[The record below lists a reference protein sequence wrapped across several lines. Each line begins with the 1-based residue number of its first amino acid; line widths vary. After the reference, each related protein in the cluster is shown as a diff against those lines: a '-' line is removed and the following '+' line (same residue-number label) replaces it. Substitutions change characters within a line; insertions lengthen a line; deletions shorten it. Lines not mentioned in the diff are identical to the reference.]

1 MTRLYNKFIKK
12 SIENIKHDSR
22 KNSFGIEDFWNREKV
37 SLLVEEI
44 VEAYSKYNKT
54 TKLTKKQL
62 AKINS
67 HCCDAPL
74 YFRLYTE
81 QYNIVNKSRKGHEE
95 AIVVVGKSFKQRD
108 EVLMLLK
115 EVLTPYNDKLMYGDI
130 DSEGYETGC
139 KCTVTEND
147 YQFFI
152 GLTEDGTIFR

>member
-12 SIENIKHDSR
+12 SLENIKHDSR
-22 KNSFGIEDFWNREKV
+22 KNSFGMEDYWNRTKV
-37 SLLVEEI
+37 SLLIEEI

-62 AKINS
+62 AEIEG
-67 HCCDAPL
+67 HYCDAPV

-81 QYNIVNKSRKGHEE
+81 QYNIVNKSREGHEE
-95 AIVVVGKSFKQRD
+95 ARVAVGKLFKHRE
-108 EVLMLLK
+108 EVLQLLR

-130 DSEGYETGC
+130 GSEGYETGC
-139 KCTVTEND
+139 KCTSSDND
-147 YQFFI
+147 YQTHI